1 MTLRLLELR
10 TGQSFLPCRIRVVW
24 GPVLP
29 QDRSRQVRD
38 EQVLVASGL
47 QSRRRAMDNLGVED
61 AEGEFQR
68 WLEEERMLKGG
79 GDGDGRGAN
88 ERAGG

>member
-1 MTLRLLELR
+1 MPE
-10 TGQSFLPCRIRVVW
+10 
-24 GPVLP
+24 
-29 QDRSRQVRD
+29 DRGRQGSD

-47 QSRRRAMDNLGVED
+47 HSRRRAMDNLGVED

-68 WLEEERMLKGG
+68 WLEEERLLKGG
-79 GDGDGRGAN
+79 GDGDGRGAD